1 MTAMYLNEV
10 NPSSSKNL
18 VLGQE
23 TCHRQQVY
31 NPRRTTYRMVGCSR
45 MDYVQTCKFGACA
58 GQHGSAG
65 TTFGPG
71 ETCDTTP
78 TDRQAGRW
86 CMGCPPGQTAMWMNQ
101 DTQKNQRN
109 WALELDSFVC
119 VTGGIAAVPYQPYNC
134 QHPRTSRPCTFVPA
148 ITPL

>member
-1 MTAMYLNEV
+1 
-10 NPSSSKNL
+10 
-18 VLGQE
+18 
-23 TCHRQQVY
+23 
-31 NPRRTTYRMVGCSR
+31 
-45 MDYVQTCKFGACA
+45 MDYVQTCKFGACT

-78 TDRQAGRW
+78 ADRKAGRW

-101 DTQKNQRN
+101 DTQTNQRY
-109 WALELDSFVC
+109 WQVSLDSFVC
-119 VTGGIAAVPYQPYNC
+119 VTGGIAAVPYQPQNC
-134 QHPRTSRPCTFVPA
+134 QKQMSWNRNTRVTSVADPGCTFVPA

>member
-1 MTAMYLNEV
+1 MTAMFLNE
-10 NPSSSKNL
+10 NTPSSAKNL

-23 TCHRQQVY
+23 TCHRRQVY
-31 NPRRTTYRMVGCSR
+31 NPRRTIYEMVGCR
-45 MDYVQTCKFGACA
+45 RVDYVQTCKFGACA

-78 TDRQAGRW
+78 ADRQAGRW

-134 QHPRTSRPCTFVPA
+134 RATNSAGCTFVPA